1 MITFYLN
8 FEIILNLCFKISL
21 LEQFMKDLL
30 LKILSQKNRIWHQ
43 FHIIISQ
50 L

>member
-1 MITFYLN
+1 MVTFYLN
-8 FEIILNLCFKISL
+8 FEIILSLFFKISL

-30 LKILSQKNRIWHQ
+30 LKILPPKNRIWHQ
-43 FHIIISQ
+43 FYIITSQ